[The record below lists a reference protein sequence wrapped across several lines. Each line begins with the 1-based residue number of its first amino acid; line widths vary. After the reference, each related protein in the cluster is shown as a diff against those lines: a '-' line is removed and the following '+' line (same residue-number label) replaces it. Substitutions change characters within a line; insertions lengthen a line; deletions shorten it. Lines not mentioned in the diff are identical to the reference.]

1 VSTAAR
7 KARKKSVNGIELFIH
22 PAKVGTPPAERIGNQ
37 PRNILDRTGKVIRF
51 GLTKKAERDLKARGI
66 DATGGDAA

>member
-7 KARKKSVNGIELFIH
+7 KARKKSVNGIELFVH
-22 PAKVGTPPAERIGNQ
+22 PAKVGTPPTERLANQ
-37 PRNILDRTGKVIRF
+37 PRSIVGRPNKVTRF

-66 DATGGDAA
+66 DTTGGDAA